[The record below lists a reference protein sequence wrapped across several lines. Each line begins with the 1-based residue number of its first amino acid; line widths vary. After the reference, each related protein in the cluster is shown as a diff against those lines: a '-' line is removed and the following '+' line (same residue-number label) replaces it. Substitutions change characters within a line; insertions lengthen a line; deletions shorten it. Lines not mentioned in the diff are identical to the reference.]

1 MNKTERGVGLRLDQ
15 AIAERF
21 PDVSRREARRLLAAH
36 RIAVNGKAVSVA
48 SRPVFAHDVVTIV
61 SDGDDLEIVHAS
73 AELIVINKPP
83 LMGSQPMKDRTEPSA
98 YERLSMQLKK
108 RQESGTLFVVH
119 RLDYGTSGLLI
130 FARAQQTAARL
141 SAAFAAGEIDKRYLA
156 IVRGTPASRTIEDP
170 ITSGGKAREAKT
182 EIVPIAS
189 VTQFSLLEARIT
201 TGRMHQ
207 IRIHLS
213 GIGHPV
219 VGDRRYGT
227 ESGAPVLI
235 SARPLLH
242 AWKLSHPLL
251 GHLQADPPA
260 DFREALATAGI
271 AVSDGWS

>member
-1 MNKTERGVGLRLDQ
+1 MKKTERGAGVRLDQ

-21 PDVSRREARRLLAAH
+21 PSVSRREARRLLAAH

-48 SRPVFAHDVVTIV
+48 SRPVFAHDDITIV
-61 SDGDDLEIVHAS
+61 PAGDDLEIVHAS
-73 AELIVINKPP
+73 ADLVVINKPP
-83 LMGSQPMKDRTEPSA
+83 LMGSQPMKDRAEPSA
-98 YERLSMQLKK
+98 FERLSMQLKK
-108 RQESGTLFVVH
+108 RRESGTLFVVH

-130 FARAQQTAARL
+130 FARTQQMAARL
-141 SAAFAAGEIDKRYLA
+141 SEAFDAGEIDKRYLA
-156 IVRGTPASRTIEDP
+156 IVRGTPASRTIDEP
-170 ITSGGKAREAKT
+170 ITSRGKAREAKT
-182 EIVPIAS
+182 EIVLIAS
-189 VTQFSLLEARIT
+189 ATLFSLVEARIR

-227 ESGAPVLI
+227 ESGEPVLI

-251 GHLQADPPA
+251 GELQAPPPA
-260 DFREALATAGI
+260 DFREALASAGI
-271 AVSDGWS
+271 VVGDGWS